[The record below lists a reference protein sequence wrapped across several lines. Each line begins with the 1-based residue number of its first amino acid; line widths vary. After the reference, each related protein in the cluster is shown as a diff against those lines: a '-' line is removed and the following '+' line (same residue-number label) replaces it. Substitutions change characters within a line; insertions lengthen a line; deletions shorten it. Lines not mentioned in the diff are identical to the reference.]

1 MNLVC
6 VGVPPNVTVLRKW
19 GTERGEEDIERE
31 DGKRDGL
38 QGEGQ
43 KEGEQQRRIERE
55 DMKGAAQR
63 RGG

>member
-19 GTERGEEDIERE
+19 GTERGEDDIERE
-31 DGKRDGL
+31 DGKRG
-38 QGEGQ
+38 GQ
-43 KEGEQQRRIERE
+43 KAGGQKGQRTERE
-55 DMKGAAQR
+55 DMKGGSQR